1 VNPPGASQPAS
12 PLLPSMLMETNAEPI
27 PGYVLL
33 ERLGRG
39 GYGEVWKCE
48 APGGL
53 YKAIKIVHG
62 DLSSLEEDNLAAR
75 QELQALQRVKLI
87 RHPFVLS
94 MERLEVVHG
103 RLIIVTELADK
114 NLHEVQF
121 DHRLAGRPGIPR
133 AELLAYLREAAEA
146 LDWMNHQFGLQHLDI
161 KPRNLFLVSK
171 HVKVADFGL
180 VTSLWETG
188 AKGSAIPFMGMTTPP
203 YSAPE
208 VFRGAVSP
216 YSDQYSLAIVY
227 QELLT
232 GVFPFRGK
240 NARQLAMQHDQA
252 EPDLSP
258 LPPAD
263 RSVMARALTKDPRQR
278 FPSCTALIA
287 ALFATG
293 AGPEVVC
300 GVEQTPP
307 VSGSPTIVEVV
318 SRRAPDHSAVRSA
331 ADHMPETPASGRNA
345 AGLEEVA
352 PAVGEFRAGLEFL
365 ACLDHSPLCE
375 VWKVRGTDGR
385 LRMARFIH
393 GFGRLSAGAEKE
405 AVERLAFLAH
415 PALAKMEV
423 ARHGRGTLI
432 LAGDLPGATLAER
445 FQEYRAQGLPGLPR
459 WELLE
464 GMRRAAEALDYL
476 QLQHG
481 IQHLGL
487 NPNNILVTSD
497 QWFISDAGLM
507 HLFWSPAGHAP
518 FQLNALYSAPEL
530 FEKQAGS
537 ACDQYSLA
545 LIYLEM
551 LTGRQPHLGRSPRQ
565 LARLRREGKL
575 NLDQLPASD
584 RPILTRA
591 LHPDPVQ
598 RYESCVEMVN
608 ALHAVTTDHRPLVRG
623 LPPVISSAWSALP
636 AGLSGPVPSPEQVV
650 TQLLASATGSSA
662 LQDGPSGDA
671 LAPNGQGHT
680 RFQAE
685 LTPEQAAGKLEDFCR
700 QWHGKLVC
708 ATDDLL
714 VCHLGLPRGFW
725 HKYLGRPMGL
735 ELHVVLAA
743 TAARHS
749 RRDVSIEFKVFGCEG
764 KRAEQ
769 LLGKVGPVLIQSLR
783 DYFQTKAE
791 QRGRR
796 RLMSAQP
803 LKIYPV
809 IGNFELGQ
817 PVECLARDVSL
828 SGVGFLSPQALTS
841 SQIYLNPAPT
851 GQGVLVA
858 ILAQV
863 VRMQRRDDG
872 QFDVG
877 AFFKLDEP
885 EFDHP
890 S

>member
-1 VNPPGASQPAS
+1 
-12 PLLPSMLMETNAEPI
+12 MEPNAEPI

-53 YKAIKIVHG
+53 FKAIKIVHG
-62 DLSSLEEDNLAAR
+62 NLSSLEDENLAAR

-94 MERLEVVHG
+94 MERLEVING

-180 VTSLWETG
+180 VTSLWETS

-216 YSDQYSLAIVY
+216 FSDQYSLAIVY

-252 EPDLSP
+252 EPDLSV
-258 LPPAD
+258 LPPSD
-263 RSVMARALTKDPRQR
+263 RSIMARALTKDPRQR

-287 ALFATG
+287 ALASNG
-293 AGPEVVC
+293 RDAEVVRD
-300 GVEQTPP
+300 VEQTPSLSENQTIIEG
-307 VSGSPTIVEVV
+307 VSAA
-318 SRRAPDHSAVRSA
+318 APDSATGRSRENRV
-331 ADHMPETPASGRNA
+331 PETPASGGDD

-365 ACLDHSPLCE
+365 ACLDRNPLCE
-375 VWKVRGTDGR
+375 VWKARGTDGR
-385 LRMARFIH
+385 LRMARFVH
-393 GFGRLSAGAEKE
+393 GFGRLSSRAETE
-405 AVERLAFLAH
+405 AVERLTFLAH
-415 PALAKMEV
+415 PALARMEV
-423 ARHGRGTLI
+423 ARRERGAVL

-445 FQEYRAQGLPGLPR
+445 LQEYRSQGLPGLPR

-476 QLQHG
+476 HLQHG
-481 IQHLGL
+481 ILHLGL
-487 NPNNILVTSD
+487 NPNNILVTCD
-497 QWFISDAGLM
+497 QWFIADAGLM
-507 HLFWSPAGHAP
+507 SMFWYPSGHAP

-530 FEKQAGS
+530 FEKQAGP

-551 LTGRQPHLGRSPRQ
+551 LTGRQPHLGRSTRQ

-575 NLDQLPASD
+575 NFEQLPAPD
-584 RPILTRA
+584 RPILMRA
-591 LHPDPVQ
+591 LHPDPVR
-598 RYESCVEMVN
+598 RYDSCVELVS
-608 ALHAVTTDHRPLVRG
+608 ALHAVTTNHRPLLRG
-623 LPPVISSAWSALP
+623 LPPIISSAWSALP
-636 AGLSGPVPSPEQVV
+636 AGLSGPVPSPGQVV
-650 TQLLASATGSSA
+650 TQLLAAGTGSSPLRETNSA
-662 LQDGPSGDA
+662 DA
-671 LAPNGQGHT
+671 LASDDQGLQA
-680 RFQAE
+680 RFQVE
-685 LTPEQAAGKLEDFCR
+685 LTSEQTARKLEDFCG
-700 QWHGKLVC
+700 QWNGKLVC
-708 ATDDLL
+708 AADDVF
-714 VCHLGLPRGFW
+714 VCHVGLPRGFW
-725 HKYLGRPMGL
+725 QRYLGRPMGL
-735 ELHVVLAA
+735 ELHVQLAPTA
-743 TAARHS
+743 SRAAR
-749 RRDVSIEFKVFGCEG
+749 REAGIRLRVFGCEG
-764 KRAEQ
+764 KRAAQ
-769 LLGKVGPVLIQSLR
+769 VLGEVGPVLIQSLH
-783 DYFQTKAE
+783 DYFQSKAE

-796 RLMSAQP
+796 RMVSAQP

-817 PVECLARDVSL
+817 PVECQTRDVSL

-841 SQIYLNPAPT
+841 SQIYLSPAPT
-851 GQGVLVA
+851 IPGVLVA

-877 AFFKLDEP
+877 AFFKLDEIEP
-885 EFDHP
+885 DR
-890 S
+890 SA